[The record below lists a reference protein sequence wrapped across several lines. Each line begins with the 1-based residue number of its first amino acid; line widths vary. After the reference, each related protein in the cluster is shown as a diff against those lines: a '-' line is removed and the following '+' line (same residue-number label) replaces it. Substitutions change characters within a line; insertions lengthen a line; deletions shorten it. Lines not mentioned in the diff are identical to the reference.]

1 MSCSVPALQVFAP
14 AVHVQMPYEPAR
26 AACLGPDQA
35 QCKVCDIAG
44 RVQNLTFL
52 KAHTHLSP
60 TVASPHEL
68 SRHAVHVQSPP
79 EGELEELP
87 SPVSSLS
94 SRVLDAQGVY
104 LMENGVTSI
113 LHFGPEVPS
122 VMVEALLGE
131 CWPLSVIVVCTGPG
145 PSHLTLKSV
154 ASKARDLDQPQSS
167 PRGCE
172 PALQQICPS
181 AWDRN
186 AA

>member
-1 MSCSVPALQVFAP
+1 MSCLVPALQAFAP
-14 AVHVQMPYEPAR
+14 AVHVQMPYEAAR

-44 RVQNLTFL
+44 RVQDLTFL

-131 CWPLSVIVVCTGPG
+131 WLATFCHCGLHRSRT
-145 PSHLTLKSV
+145 
-154 ASKARDLDQPQSS
+154 QSS
-167 PRGCE
+167 DPEIRGQQSKGSG
-172 PALQQICPS
+172 PAPAIS
-181 AWDRN
+181 AWL
-186 AA
+186 